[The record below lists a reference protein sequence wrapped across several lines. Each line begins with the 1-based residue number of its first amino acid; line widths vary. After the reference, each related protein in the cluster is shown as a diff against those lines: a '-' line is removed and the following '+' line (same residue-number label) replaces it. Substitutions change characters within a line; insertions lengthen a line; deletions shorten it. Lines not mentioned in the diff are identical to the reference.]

1 MEQRSCAYM
10 RSLYM
15 TGIAFQN
22 NGKRINSSRS
32 GLKNNRSSSNS
43 YPYKK
48 IKFLL
53 DITHTN
59 KFLLDLVIAQKRN
72 NNT

>member
-1 MEQRSCAYM
+1 M

-22 NGKRINSSRS
+22 YGKRINSSRN
-32 GLKNNRSSSNS
+32 GLKNNRLSSNS

-59 KFLLDLVIAQKRN
+59 KFLLDLVIVQKRN